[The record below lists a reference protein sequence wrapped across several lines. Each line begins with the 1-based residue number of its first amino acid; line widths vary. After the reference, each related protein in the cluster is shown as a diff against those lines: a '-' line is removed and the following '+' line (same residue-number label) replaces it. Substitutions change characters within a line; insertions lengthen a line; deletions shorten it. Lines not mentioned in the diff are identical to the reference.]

1 MLQRLD
7 LGIPG
12 GQQVPQPRVRM
23 AKLLNQLRSG
33 YLGHNPRSSPSTPE
47 DQASPL
53 RQRAARI
60 HPQPRRSHPTREWTL
75 LGLVGAAGA
84 TLLTSTLL
92 GIPAQLVDP
101 SEAKDT
107 LRSGPELSVGVE
119 ITQLDDEGLSKV
131 VPGAFQPSAHARQII
146 SQSMGAVSPE
156 FLSEVRSAGGIN

>member
-60 HPQPRRSHPTREWTL
+60 HPQPRRSHPTREWTPVEALSMPARRQFAELLL
-75 LGLVGAAGA
+75 LGLRSWGDHVFSVTVRRPGRP
-84 TLLTSTLL
+84 L
-92 GIPAQLVDP
+92 PQQDP
-101 SEAKDT
+101 HIWPTPFASYLRHMPWLPVEDSESD
-107 LRSGPELSVGVE
+107 GFV
-119 ITQLDDEGLSKV
+119 
-131 VPGAFQPSAHARQII
+131 
-146 SQSMGAVSPE
+146 
-156 FLSEVRSAGGIN
+156 